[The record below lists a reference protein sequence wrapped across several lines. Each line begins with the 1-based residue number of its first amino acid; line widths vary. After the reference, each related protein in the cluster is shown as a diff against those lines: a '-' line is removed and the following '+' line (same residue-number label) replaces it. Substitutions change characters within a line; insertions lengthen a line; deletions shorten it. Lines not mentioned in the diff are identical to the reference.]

1 MPPAGPLAI
10 CDPKAGPDCAIGAR
24 KYATTDL
31 HPLWRANPSGI
42 DIDRQPSRREVPDT
56 VAVYQSGLPGAQRRS
71 RSSVRKGG
79 IRPPWVADLTA
90 WARPAERGAARQPE
104 WVRGF
109 RGFSLGS
116 TPAPVAPL
124 DAAASW
130 AIEWVDKC
138 PNLGH
143 FGPRTR
149 QRVTACGV
157 SFATPRFQKMKP
169 ERWQSLAA

>member
-10 CDPKAGPDCAIGAR
+10 CDPKVGPDCAIGAR

-42 DIDRQPSRREVPDT
+42 DIDRQSSRREVPDT

-71 RSSVRKGG
+71 RSSIRKGG
-79 IRPPWVADLTA
+79 ILPPWVADLTE
-90 WARPAERGAARQPE
+90 WAGPAENGAARQPE

-116 TPAPVAPL
+116 LRLLRLPAGCGSVVGNRACDPL
-124 DAAASW
+124 PGTRSKVSQSGDTCRPTEW
-130 AIEWVDKC
+130 AFHE
-138 PNLGH
+138 L
-143 FGPRTR
+143 
-149 QRVTACGV
+149 
-157 SFATPRFQKMKP
+157 
-169 ERWQSLAA
+169 

>member
-31 HPLWRANPSGI
+31 HPLWRANPSGN

-90 WARPAERGAARQPE
+90 WARPAERGAAKGNRSGCGVFGVSPWVPRLLRLPRWMRQR
-104 WVRGF
+104 RGQ
-109 RGFSLGS
+109 SSGS
-116 TPAPVAPL
+116 TSVPIWDTL
-124 DAAASW
+124 DLVPGSGSQH
-130 AIEWVDKC
+130 V
-138 PNLGH
+138 
-143 FGPRTR
+143 
-149 QRVTACGV
+149 V
-157 SFATPRFQKMKP
+157 SHLRHLDFKK
-169 ERWQSLAA
+169 